1 MAPAKTILPMPRGY
15 DASRHRSTGLES
27 AQEIEDVLLPRFRE
41 RVEVGDHGVRLR
53 WRKVL
58 VAGAR
63 MGLDRLQQVRRS
75 PVVQEEDPLPE
86 PPQGRGPK
94 LVAPRVSLEDVAG
107 QSLLGL
113 AAAEPG
119 SRPGRRHPP

>member
-1 MAPAKTILPMPRGY
+1 MAPAKTILPMPRAY

-53 WRKVL
+53 WRI
-58 VAGAR
+58 AGAR

-75 PVVQEEDPLPE
+75 PVVQEEDPVPE
-86 PPQGRGPK
+86 PPRSEEHTSE
-94 LVAPRVSLEDVAG
+94 L
-107 QSLLGL
+107 QSQSNL
-113 AAAEPG
+113 
-119 SRPGRRHPP
+119 